1 MLVEAAKPVAAAQD
15 LLSTFVVVTSLDIFR
30 ETLGQFAALFVVTRY
45 RDISSCIEW
54 RTKPVF

>member
-1 MLVEAAKPVAAAQD
+1 MLVEAAKPVAAVQD

-30 ETLGQFAALFVVTRY
+30 ETLGQFAALFAVTRY
-45 RDISSCIEW
+45 QDISSCVEW